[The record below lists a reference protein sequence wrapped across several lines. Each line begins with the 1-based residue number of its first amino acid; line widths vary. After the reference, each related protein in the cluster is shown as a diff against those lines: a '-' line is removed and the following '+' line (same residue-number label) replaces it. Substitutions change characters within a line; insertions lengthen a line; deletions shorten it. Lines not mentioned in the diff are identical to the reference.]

1 VLSGNRRPTRR
12 IEWLVPFPPH
22 MATTDLVPHFLR
34 ATEAAAVAAAAWKG
48 RGDRKAADGAAV
60 EAMRAVFDTV
70 PFDGR
75 VAIGEGERDDAP
87 MLWIGEPLGS
97 MQGDPSAPSIDI
109 AVDPLECTNHVALDL
124 PNAMAVLAAGPMG
137 TLLHAPDCYM
147 DKIAGPA
154 ALAGEVSLE
163 ADAAYNVEAACAA
176 LDKHPNDLHVVVM
189 DRPRHEGLL
198 RDLAAL
204 GVNTIL
210 IGDGDISAALDA
222 ADPNSG
228 TDMLMG
234 IGAAPEG
241 VITATALRGLDAPFE
256 GRLVFTNE
264 GHRERAER
272 MIEGDIERIWDRD
285 ELCTS
290 EDSVFIGTGV
300 CSGRTKGVEFL
311 DSGGASVQSEVIEV
325 SSGVH
330 RFVSSEVDS

>member
-1 VLSGNRRPTRR
+1 MTRR
-12 IEWLVPFPPH
+12 IERLAPPPSH

-34 ATEAAAVAAAAWKG
+34 ATEAAAVAAAKWKG

-97 MQGDPSAPSIDI
+97 MQGDPSAISIDI

-124 PNAMAVLAAGPMG
+124 PNAMAVLSAGPRG
-137 TLLHAPDCYM
+137 SLLHAPDCYM

-154 ALAGEVSLE
+154 AIAGEVSLE
-163 ADAAYNVEAACAA
+163 ADVAYNVEAACAA
-176 LDKHPNDLHVVVM
+176 LDKRPNELRIVVM
-189 DRPRHEGLL
+189 DRPRHEDLL
-198 RDLAAL
+198 RDLRAL
-204 GVNTIL
+204 DADIML

-222 ADPNSG
+222 ADPNSQI
-228 TDMLMG
+228 DMLMG

-241 VITATALRGLDAPFE
+241 VITATALRGLDASFE
-256 GRLVFTNE
+256 GRLVFKNE
-264 GHRERAER
+264 GHRERAEL
-272 MIEGDIERIWDRD
+272 MIEGDIERIWARD
-285 ELCTS
+285 ELCAS

-300 CSGRTKGVEFL
+300 CSGRTRGVEFL
-311 DSGGASVQSEVIEV
+311 GNERASVQSEVIEV

-330 RFVSSEVDS
+330 RLVSSEIDA